1 MRNLLELLGCWP
13 GPQGLLGVD
22 IGATAVRVIELVRR
36 RGALACRHY
45 GVAILP
51 ALPPGASCHAHE
63 HVHELA
69 ALASAIAEAR
79 QASGSRA
86 CRAALAMPADS
97 LITQTLRLPSGL
109 PDEQLEILVE
119 LEAAQYMPFA
129 VDDASLDFCLLGPT
143 PPLAEAGSEVDVL
156 LVAARR
162 ASVTQLVEVAAAA
175 GLQAVAIDSAALA
188 RQAAIEQG
196 GWRSMADGEAVQ
208 VAWGLALHGL
218 TP

>member
-1 MRNLLELLGCWP
+1 MRNLLELRCWP

-45 GVAILP
+45 GVA
-51 ALPPGASCHAHE
+51 ALPSAASCHE
-63 HVHELA
+63 HDLA
-69 ALASAIAEAR
+69 ALASAIAGAR

-129 VDDASLDFCLLGPT
+129 VDDASLDFCRLESA
-143 PPLAEAGSEVDVL
+143 PPLAGTGSEVDVL

-162 ASVTQLVEVAAAA
+162 ASVTQLVELAAAA
-175 GLQAVAIDSAALA
+175 GLQAVVIDSAALA

-196 GWRSMADGEAVQ
+196 GWRSMADGVAVQ